1 MENTQKN
8 PQTMQEALLET
19 LNRLASINEV
29 EGFDPTLLV
38 ACYKNESGEENLY
51 LPAEPAMLWFRL
63 KYPHGR
69 LEQVATRVTDSMA
82 TVEGRVFDE
91 NGAML
96 ANAFVT
102 RYRSDTDQF
111 GRDYV
116 QNAGTCAIRKALGN
130 CGFGTPATAEFI
142 EGVTVVYDRNAAPEQ
157 PVDSGAAVKR
167 LTPPPAPKK
176 RKAAESAPAAET
188 APQPAPEKPAKP
200 RDISTAEDVLP
211 APAPAEAEKPKTA
224 PVPPPVMK
232 PAAQSVKTPSTL
244 DEAMAFVVPTG
255 RYAGKTFGQLI
266 EEKENDAIGY
276 FLRPLY
282 AGKPIQQAAR
292 MVAGQYGL

>member
-1 MENTQKN
+1 M
-8 PQTMQEALLET
+8 
-19 LNRLASINEV
+19 
-29 EGFDPTLLV
+29 EGFDPRLLV

-69 LEQVATRVTDSMA
+69 LEQVATRVTDTMA

-91 NGAML
+91 NGTML

-111 GRDYV
+111 GKDYV

-167 LTPPPAPKK
+167 LTPPPAP
-176 RKAAESAPAAET
+176 
-188 APQPAPEKPAKP
+188 EKPAKP

-232 PAAQSVKTPSTL
+232 PAAQSVKAPSTL
-244 DEAMAFVVPTG
+244 DEAMAFIVPTG

-266 EEKENDAIGY
+266 EEKENDAIRY

>member
-1 MENTQKN
+1 MENAQKN
-8 PQTMQEALLET
+8 PQAMQEALLET
-19 LNRLASINEV
+19 LNRLARINEV
-29 EGFDPTLLV
+29 EGFDPRLLV

-111 GRDYV
+111 GKDYV

-176 RKAAESAPAAET
+176 RKAAEAAATAET
-188 APQPAPEKPAKP
+188 APQPAPEKTAKP
-200 RDISTAEDVLP
+200 RDISMAEDVP
-211 APAPAEAEKPKTA
+211 PVPAEAEKPKATQA
-224 PVPPPVMK
+224 PPPVLK
-232 PAAQSVKTPSTL
+232 PAAQSVKAP
-244 DEAMAFVVPTG
+244 
-255 RYAGKTFGQLI
+255 
-266 EEKENDAIGY
+266 
-276 FLRPLY
+276 
-282 AGKPIQQAAR
+282 
-292 MVAGQYGL
+292 

>member
-1 MENTQKN
+1 MENAQKN
-8 PQTMQEALLET
+8 PQTLQEALLET
-19 LNRLASINEV
+19 LRKLAGINEV
-29 EGFDPTLLV
+29 EGFDPRLLV

-69 LEQVATRVTDSMA
+69 LEQVATRVTDTMA

-91 NGAML
+91 NGTML

-111 GRDYV
+111 GKDYV

-232 PAAQSVKTPSTL
+232 PAAQSVKAPSTL
-244 DEAMAFVVPTG
+244 DEAMAFIVPTG

-266 EEKENDAIGY
+266 
-276 FLRPLY
+276 
-282 AGKPIQQAAR
+282 
-292 MVAGQYGL
+292 